1 MYNSRGQDFFCFYK
15 ATESSIVLHSMAKNK
30 TGIFLALLAATLYAL
45 CSPVSKVLLTVIPPM
60 MMASLLYLGTGVGM
74 ILVRFGMHLCRKGAH
89 ENTPTVFEQ
98 QPLEKKDLR
107 WFIAII
113 PLGIFSTLMLTFGIN
128 HTTAAN
134 ASLLN
139 NFEIVATAVIALC
152 LFREAISKRLW
163 IAIAL
168 ITVASLILSFEDRS
182 SLLFSLGSIFVL
194 LSCVG
199 WGFENNCTKQISGKD
214 PLQIVTIKGCC
225 SGTLTMII
233 ALVSGERMPVS
244 GYILVALA
252 LGFVSFG
259 LSNFFY
265 IYAQRKLGAAKTST
279 YYAVS
284 PFIGTALSFIIFR
297 QIPTIAFIVALV
309 IMLAGAFLAARDTKD

>member
-1 MYNSRGQDFFCFYK
+1 
-15 ATESSIVLHSMAKNK
+15 
-30 TGIFLALLAATLYAL
+30 
-45 CSPVSKVLLTVIPPM
+45 
-60 MMASLLYLGTGVGM
+60 MMASFLYLGTGIGM
-74 ILVRFGMHLCRKGAH
+74 ILVRALMRVTHTL
-89 ENTPTVFEQ
+89 T
-98 QPLEKKDLR
+98 QPQLEKKELR
-107 WFIAII
+107 WFFAII

-168 ITVASLILSFEDRS
+168 ITVASLILSFEDMS
-182 SLLFSLGSIFVL
+182 SLSFSLGSIFVL

-214 PLQIVTIKGCC
+214 PLEIVTIKGCC

-233 ALVSGERMPVS
+233 ALVSGERLPVAS
-244 GYILVALA
+244 AMVFWSVLAALA

-265 IYAQRKLGAAKTST
+265 IYAQRLMGAAKTST

-284 PFIGTALSFIIFR
+284 PFIGTALSFVIFR
-297 QIPTIAFIVALV
+297 QVPTVAFIVALI
-309 IMLAGAFLAARDTKD
+309 IMLAGAFLAAKDNK

>member
-1 MYNSRGQDFFCFYK
+1 MIEKRK
-15 ATESSIVLHSMAKNK
+15 
-30 TGIFLALLAATLYAL
+30 GIFFALLAATLYAL
-45 CSPVSKVLLTVIPPM
+45 CSPVSKVLLTTIPPM

-74 ILVRFGMHLCRKGAH
+74 ILVRALMRVTHTL
-89 ENTPTVFEQ
+89 T
-98 QPLEKKDLR
+98 QPQLEKKELR
-107 WFIAII
+107 WFFAII

-168 ITVASLILSFEDRS
+168 ITVASLILSFEDMS
-182 SLLFSLGSIFVL
+182 SLSFSLGSIFVL

-214 PLQIVTIKGCC
+214 PLEIVTIKGCC

-233 ALVSGERMPVS
+233 ALVSGERLPVAS
-244 GYILVALA
+244 AMVFWSVLAALA

-265 IYAQRKLGAAKTST
+265 IYAQRLMGAAKTST

-284 PFIGTALSFIIFR
+284 PFIGTALSFVIFR
-297 QIPTIAFIVALV
+297 QVPTVAFIVALI
-309 IMLAGAFLAARDTKD
+309 IMLAGAFLAAKDNK

>member
-1 MYNSRGQDFFCFYK
+1 M
-15 ATESSIVLHSMAKNK
+15 
-30 TGIFLALLAATLYAL
+30 YAL
-45 CSPVSKVLLTVIPPM
+45 CSPVSKVLLTTIPPM

-74 ILVRFGMHLCRKGAH
+74 ILVRALMRVTHTL
-89 ENTPTVFEQ
+89 T
-98 QPLEKKDLR
+98 QPQLEKKELR
-107 WFIAII
+107 WFFAII

-168 ITVASLILSFEDRS
+168 ITVASLILSFEDMS
-182 SLLFSLGSIFVL
+182 SLSFSVGSIFVL

-214 PLQIVTIKGCC
+214 PLEIVTIKGCC

-233 ALVSGERMPVS
+233 ALVSGERLPVAS
-244 GYILVALA
+244 AMVIWSVLAALA

-265 IYAQRKLGAAKTST
+265 IYAQRLMGAAKTST

-284 PFIGTALSFIIFR
+284 PFIGTALSFVIFR
-297 QIPTIAFIVALV
+297 QVPTVAFIVALV
-309 IMLAGAFLAARDTKD
+309 IMLAGAFLAAKDNK

>member
-1 MYNSRGQDFFCFYK
+1 MTQ
-15 ATESSIVLHSMAKNK
+15 NK

-45 CSPVSKVLLTVIPPM
+45 CSPVSKVFLDVIPPM
-60 MMASLLYLGTGVGM
+60 MMASLLYLGTGLGM
-74 ILVRFGMHLCRKGAH
+74 IVVRLVMRATHTL
-89 ENTPTVFEQ
+89 T
-98 QPLEKKDLR
+98 QPQLNKKDLR
-107 WFIAII
+107 WFFAII

-214 PLQIVTIKGCC
+214 PLEIVTIKGCC

-233 ALVSGERMPVS
+233 ALVRGERLPEGASV
-244 GYILVALA
+244 GYFFVALA

-259 LSNFFY
+259 LSKFFY

-297 QIPTIAFIVALV
+297 QIPTIAFVVALV